1 MVDAIDSKSI
11 VLRDML
17 VRARPG
23 APKNSLKLLK
33 YMSKKIILA
42 LFTVLSLA
50 ACENKKEEK
59 VNDTE
64 QSTNTETTS
73 EHHKKTT
80 EENKKDAHSSEAAKP
95 AEESSAKPAE
105 ESSAKP
111 AEEHK
116 PE

>member
-73 EHHKKTT
+73 ERHKKTT

-95 AEESSAKPAE
+95 AEEPHAE

-116 PE
+116 AE